1 MITPARFGDAR
12 TRPIYRPE
20 GMHSQAAAVRT
31 LGATPHADDVEDVTH
46 LGGFDAH
53 GLGQLAAQLGN
64 AAVPRDGDGDLDADV
79 PLPPKACVSLR
90 NAALQCVKTRRAH
103 LLGVLGRVQPCEAHE
118 RPELGLAGHRQRE
131 VHVRIERDRDLACR
145 HAAAPPAMPR

>member
-64 AAVPRDGDGDLDADV
+64 AAVPRDGDRDLDADV
-79 PLPPKACVSLR
+79 PLSPKGVCELAKCRATMRQDPP
-90 NAALQCVKTRRAH
+90 RAPAW
-103 LLGVLGRVQPCEAHE
+103 GSWSC
-118 RPELGLAGHRQRE
+118 
-131 VHVRIERDRDLACR
+131 
-145 HAAAPPAMPR
+145 PAM